1 MANIVEEYVISL
13 NLKSKLA
20 LEKLSRIEGKLNDL
34 GKEGVKANKD
44 IQTSVDKTVSAFGAI
59 RNQVILLGGA
69 FISLRAIKNFFT
81 DAIDDMA
88 KLGYASD
95 TLGMTTER
103 LEALQLAAEKLGGSK
118 EGITSFI
125 NSLVQSNA
133 ELAKGDNARFRA
145 GNINSFLANGGNLSA
160 MTSTPERGMAEVAKV
175 YNNLYSIDPS
185 RALDFAHNFGISEDN
200 LPLLRKGA
208 DGIRELLKLQEQYA
222 VTSHKDAESAQA
234 FNLELLNI
242 QNGFNATG
250 KEIIQSMFPAM
261 QDVILSFK
269 DLSEW
274 FKSKSPDISKKI
286 GEWAKLSSE
295 FIKALFGGKQ
305 NDTKKNLDDMY
316 NKFINIAKAIDIVA
330 QAIIKVNDFLKP
342 TEEHLNEAKGNLIN
356 AYDIDKTVGRNGLN
370 SQYEKEN
377 NAFAGSTL
385 PGRLINRL
393 RGKLLGSP
401 EEQLQAAAIQYGFNY
416 QQVRDAFFNASKK
429 YNLNMDELMAQS
441 YAESAF
447 NPNAGSNK
455 GAVGIAQFIKSTAS
469 QYGLSNRRDPV
480 ASIWAMAHHKRDLLN
495 KFGGKHDLA
504 LAGYNA
510 GAGAVLKYGGMVP
523 NYPETIN
530 YIARNKAIKNYWDNM
545 PNSNSVHIHGDVHVK
560 SNNPDEFAKNVTKAA
575 PIQQALRTMK

>member
-13 NLKSKLA
+13 NLESKLA

-88 KLGYASD
+88 KLGYAAD

-133 ELAKGDNARFRA
+133 ELAKGDNARFIA

-160 MTSTPERGMAEVAKV
+160 MRSTPERGMAEVAKV

-295 FIKALFGGKQ
+295 FIKALFGGEQ

-342 TEEHLNEAKGNLIN
+342 TEEHLNEAKENLITPNNISNIVHSNIKYTHEKPLIENKYNGSRSWRNNNPGNLEYNDFTKKLGAIGSDGRFAIFPDYETGRKAMGNLLFEGKSYKNKTLTEALSRYAPSFENDTNKYQNVILSALGGINKPMAQYNKNERNIILDAMQKHEGFIPGKVRVIFSN
-356 AYDIDKTVGRNGLN
+356 AYNNLSFAKSKGYTMQPMASGN
-370 SQYEKEN
+370 S
-377 NAFAGSTL
+377 G
-385 PGRLINRL
+385 
-393 RGKLLGSP
+393 
-401 EEQLQAAAIQYGFNY
+401 
-416 QQVRDAFFNASKK
+416 
-429 YNLNMDELMAQS
+429 
-441 YAESAF
+441 
-447 NPNAGSNK
+447 
-455 GAVGIAQFIKSTAS
+455 
-469 QYGLSNRRDPV
+469 
-480 ASIWAMAHHKRDLLN
+480 
-495 KFGGKHDLA
+495 
-504 LAGYNA
+504 
-510 GAGAVLKYGGMVP
+510 
-523 NYPETIN
+523 
-530 YIARNKAIKNYWDNM
+530 
-545 PNSNSVHIHGDVHVK
+545 NSVHIHGDVHVK